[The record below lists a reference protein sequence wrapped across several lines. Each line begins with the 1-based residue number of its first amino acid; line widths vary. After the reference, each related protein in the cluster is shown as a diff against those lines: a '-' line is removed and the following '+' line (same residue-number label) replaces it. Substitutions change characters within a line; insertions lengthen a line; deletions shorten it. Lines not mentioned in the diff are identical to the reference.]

1 MKTENLIYI
10 KVMTGKFYMFQNV
23 CIVKI
28 IKITIIWKELQG
40 YQVNADDITVVNKSL
55 I

>member
-1 MKTENLIYI
+1 MKFCKLFLFIFIRNYQMKTENLIYI

-28 IKITIIWKELQG
+28 IKITII
-40 YQVNADDITVVNKSL
+40 
-55 I
+55 